1 MVRHSNYLL
10 DIRLTADSISLLI
23 RVTEEWNSLQNIAM
37 DNQLSFVSRL
47 KYVRLLVGT
56 ILSM

>member
-1 MVRHSNYLL
+1 VVRHSNYLL